1 MVPDSEDP
9 IKAIRGMFSGSG
21 ILKAY
26 LQEKKHEKEEE
37 QK

>member
-9 IKAIRGMFSGSG
+9 IKAARGMFSGSG

>member
-1 MVPDSEDP
+1 MVPDPEDP
-9 IKAIRGMFSGSG
+9 IKAARGMLSGSG

-26 LQEKKHEKEEE
+26 LQEKKHEKEEK